1 MSDSTGS
8 SQDRLEEIINKF
20 TTADQ
25 SLADLVGRAE
35 ALEAAATSYRDAEQA
50 MTANTSQAVG
60 ALAETEER
68 FGRHADMAET
78 LASEAKETASALR
91 GVLEQLEAVLV
102 QLAALNPDRI
112 HEDLSTLNKQVVTMD
127 TRVSRLETVGDKI
140 TESVNKLQ
148 QEIVKRINVAQ
159 LIGFFAV
166 AAAVIAA
173 VRAG

>member
-1 MSDSTGS
+1 
-8 SQDRLEEIINKF
+8 
-20 TTADQ
+20 
-25 SLADLVGRAE
+25 
-35 ALEAAATSYRDAEQA
+35 
-50 MTANTSQAVG
+50 
-60 ALAETEER
+60 
-68 FGRHADMAET
+68 
-78 LASEAKETASALR
+78 
-91 GVLEQLEAVLV
+91 VLV